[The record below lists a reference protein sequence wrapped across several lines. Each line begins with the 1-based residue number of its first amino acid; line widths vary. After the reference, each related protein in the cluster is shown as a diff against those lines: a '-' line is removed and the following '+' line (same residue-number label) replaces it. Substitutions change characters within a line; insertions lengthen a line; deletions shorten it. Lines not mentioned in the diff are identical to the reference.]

1 MDYYSG
7 PYSRGV
13 TVSMWTVQPK
23 EVQERH
29 ARFLKFKEDIEKRLQ
44 QWLED
49 HPESADTP
57 RPKWLLPSAS
67 PLPDQ
72 TTTSS
77 FAPTGRISVLPSTYL
92 DGGWVV
98 WMDGFIVQSYYGRD
112 SHDKAQKLAT
122 GLANGD
128 ISPDDPSLH
137 V

>member
-1 MDYYSG
+1 M
-7 PYSRGV
+7 
-13 TVSMWTVQPK
+13 SMWTVQPK

-29 ARFLKFKEDIEKRLQ
+29 ARFLKFKEEIEERLQ
-44 QWLED
+44 QWLAD
-49 HPESADTP
+49 HSEPAETP
-57 RPKWLLPSAS
+57 RPKWLLPSVS

-72 TTTSS
+72 TATSS
-77 FAPTGRISVLPSTYL
+77 FAPTGKISVLPSTYL

-137 V
+137 T